1 MNFMSCFYRT
11 GVAML
16 VLTVMVTLT
25 ACGPTSQT
33 IKGATIN
40 ADISGLELD
49 KSQEPTLVFKRPGA
63 PTLKDYNR
71 FIIDPVTVEYSDPEM
86 KELEPED
93 IGRMQQYS
101 RKAMIQELRDGGYQV
116 GTRSEANT
124 MRISL
129 SITGLKAPTAIPNVV
144 AALAPIAVSVG
155 EVTVKG
161 VFREAMTNRID
172 AVVIDRSQG
181 SRVLNP
187 SPWSTWSDVEKAF
200 DNWAE
205 GVRKAIDKAHGR

>member
-1 MNFMSCFYRT
+1 MNFYNRAAALSILM
-11 GVAML
+11 
-16 VLTVMVTLT
+16 LTVLIVFT

-33 IKGATIN
+33 IKGSTIN

-63 PTLKDYNR
+63 PTLKDYDR
-71 FIIDPVTVEYSDPEM
+71 FIIDPVTVDYSDPKM

-93 IGRMQQYS
+93 IGRMQQYF
-101 RKAMIQELRDGGYQV
+101 RNAMIKELRDGGYKV
-116 GTRSEANT
+116 GTRSESNT
-124 MRISL
+124 LRISL
-129 SITGLKAPTAIPNVV
+129 SISGLKAPSAIPNVV

-161 VFREAMTNRID
+161 VFREALSNRID
-172 AVVIDRSQG
+172 AVVVDRSQG
-181 SRVLNP
+181 SHVLNAA
-187 SPWSTWSDVEKAF
+187 PWSTWSDVEMAF

-205 GVRKAIDKAHGR
+205 GIREAIDKAHGR